1 VKTDIAAASK
11 KCKKIKG
18 EVTMATDAR
27 KLVER
32 VIAQIEH
39 LPTLPQVVANLLAM
53 TESPSVDAMKLSKA
67 LDQSLA
73 AKVLKVAN
81 SAFYGKRKVN
91 TIAQGIVII
100 GFDAVKEII
109 LTTSLF
115 HTFHDAR
122 DIQSLQPL
130 WQHSLECAMIAKR
143 LGWIYRYEIL
153 DEAYFCGLIHDIG
166 KLVIQQYFPEA
177 DGQIHKLVE
186 GGVESLDAEREI
198 LSISHA
204 EIGGKMVQRWN
215 FPPAMVDAVNHHHDQ
230 DWKLNPRL
238 GRILYYANLF
248 VLGLVNF
255 TEMLAAMS
263 KTGMSFPG
271 NWDPF
276 DLQEV
281 EQILRQEI
289 KKASSMLEESKG

>member
-1 VKTDIAAASK
+1 VATKDQ
-11 KCKKIKG
+11 KIKG
-18 EVTMATDAR
+18 EAAMAMDSR

-32 VIAQIEH
+32 VIEQIEH
-39 LPTLPQVVANLLAM
+39 LPTLPHVVGNLLAM

-81 SAFYGKRKVN
+81 SAFYGNKKVN
-91 TIAQGIVII
+91 TISQGIVII

-115 HTFHDAR
+115 HTFHDTR
-122 DIQSLQPL
+122 DIQALQPL

-143 LGWIYRYEIL
+143 LAWIYRYEIL
-153 DEAYFCGLIHDIG
+153 DEAYFSGLIHDIG
-166 KLVIQQYFPEA
+166 KLVIQQYFPEPHE
-177 DGQIHKLVE
+177 QIRKLVE
-186 GGVESLDAEREI
+186 EGVESLDAEMQI
-198 LSISHA
+198 LSITHA

-215 FPPAMVDAVNHHHDQ
+215 FPAGLVDAVNHHHDQ

-248 VLGLVNF
+248 VLGSVGF
-255 TEMLAAMS
+255 TQMLAEMS
-263 KTGMSFPG
+263 KAGMSFPG
-271 NWDPF
+271 NWDSI
-276 DLQEV
+276 DLQGV
-281 EQILRQEI
+281 EEILHQEI
-289 KKASSMLEESKG
+289 EKARSMFEISGT

>member
-1 VKTDIAAASK
+1 MT
-11 KCKKIKG
+11 
-18 EVTMATDAR
+18 TDAR

-32 VIAQIEH
+32 VLDQIEH
-39 LPTLPQVVANLLAM
+39 LPTLPQVVANLLTM

-91 TIAQGIVII
+91 TISQGIVII

-115 HTFHDAR
+115 HTFHEAQ
-122 DIQSLQPL
+122 DIQDLQPL

-143 LGWIYRYEIL
+143 LAWIYRYEIL
-153 DEAYFCGLIHDIG
+153 DEAYFSGLIHDIG

-177 DGQIHKLVE
+177 DQQIRKLME
-186 GGVESLDAEREI
+186 EGVESLEGEKQI
-198 LSISHA
+198 LSINHA

-215 FPPAMVDAVNHHHDQ
+215 FPAGLVDAVIHHHDQ

-238 GRILYYANLF
+238 GRILHYANLF
-248 VLGLVNF
+248 VLGSVGF
-255 TEMLAAMS
+255 SEMLAAMS
-263 KTGMSFPG
+263 KVGMSFSG
-271 NWDPF
+271 NWDSY
-276 DLQEV
+276 DLRGVEEILQQEM
-281 EQILRQEI
+281 E
-289 KKASSMLEESKG
+289 KARSMFEVSKT

>member
-1 VKTDIAAASK
+1 
-11 KCKKIKG
+11 
-18 EVTMATDAR
+18 MATDAR

-32 VIAQIEH
+32 VLDQIEH

-91 TIAQGIVII
+91 TISQGIVII

-115 HTFHDAR
+115 HTFHESR
-122 DIQSLQPL
+122 DIEALQPL

-143 LGWIYRYEIL
+143 LAWIYRYEIL
-153 DEAYFCGLIHDIG
+153 DEAYFSGLIHDIG
-166 KLVIQQYFPEA
+166 KLVIQQYFPDA
-177 DGQIHKLVE
+177 DQQIRKLTE
-186 GGVESLDAEREI
+186 EGVESLEAEKQI
-198 LSISHA
+198 LSITHA

-215 FPPAMVDAVNHHHDQ
+215 FPAGLVDAVNHHHDQ
-230 DWKLNPRL
+230 EWKLNPRL
-238 GRILYYANLF
+238 GRILHYSNLF
-248 VLGLVNF
+248 VLGSIGF
-255 TEMLAAMS
+255 SDMLAAMS
-263 KTGMSFPG
+263 KAGMSFSG
-271 NWDPF
+271 NWDSY
-276 DLQEV
+276 DLQGV
-281 EQILRQEI
+281 EEILRQEVE
-289 KKASSMLEESKG
+289 KARSMFEVSKA

>member
-1 VKTDIAAASK
+1 
-11 KCKKIKG
+11 
-18 EVTMATDAR
+18 MATDAR

-32 VIAQIEH
+32 VIDQIEH

-143 LGWIYRYEIL
+143 LAWIYRYEIL
-153 DEAYFCGLIHDIG
+153 DEAYFSGLIHDIG

-177 DGQIHKLVE
+177 DEQIHKLVE
-186 GGVESLDAEREI
+186 EGAGNLEAERQI
-198 LSISHA
+198 LSITHA

-215 FPPAMVDAVNHHHDQ
+215 FPAALVDTVNHHHDQ

-248 VLGLVNF
+248 VLGSVGF
-255 TEMLAAMS
+255 TPMLAAMS
-263 KTGMSFPG
+263 KAGMSFPG
-271 NWDPF
+271 NWDPV
-276 DLQEV
+276 DLQGV
-281 EQILRQEI
+281 EEILHQEI
-289 KKASSMLEESKG
+289 EKARSMFEVSKT